1 MSTASAVVVAKSKR
15 LLVGGQVQVKFASE
29 LGVRRAMGSQRRSL
43 GMLMR
48 RIRRL
53 LAHRSRAVD
62 HRANGRRGQLVT
74 AARMWTLEHRARPW
88 TMNAERRMNP
98 FERASLATSWRAAFH
113 VLTRAAKIHHSK
125 RRSSPSAGPVESAIV
140 ARCRCMFPAAKS
152 AIDGI
157 VDAGVLPDDDAEHL
171 VELRFLAPALDDHDG
186 LVLIIE
192 VADSAGIEI
201 S

>member
-1 MSTASAVVVAKSKR
+1 M
-15 LLVGGQVQVKFASE
+15 
-29 LGVRRAMGSQRRSL
+29 
-43 GMLMR
+43 
-48 RIRRL
+48 
-53 LAHRSRAVD
+53 
-62 HRANGRRGQLVT
+62 T
-74 AARMWTLEHRARPW
+74 AARMWTLEHRVRPW

-113 VLTRAAKIHHSK
+113 VLTRAAKI
-125 RRSSPSAGPVESAIV
+125 PPLEAAIV
-140 ARCRCMFPAAKS
+140 TVLPVLLSQRSWPDVGACFPAAKS